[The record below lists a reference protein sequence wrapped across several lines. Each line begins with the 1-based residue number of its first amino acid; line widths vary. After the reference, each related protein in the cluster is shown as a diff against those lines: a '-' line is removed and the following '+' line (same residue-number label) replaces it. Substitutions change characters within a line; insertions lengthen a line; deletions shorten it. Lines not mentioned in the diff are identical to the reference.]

1 MYSYTHIYNNNN
13 NNNNLTPIWGRKDL
27 LKRHSNGLIPM
38 SKSTLA
44 SVIVLKIPWQGNEQG
59 PYLNLESLLSDQYN

>member
-1 MYSYTHIYNNNN
+1 MGRKILLQRQS
-13 NNNNLTPIWGRKDL
+13 NNLIL
-27 LKRHSNGLIPM
+27 L

-59 PYLNLESLLSDQYN
+59 PYLNLESLLSDQCN